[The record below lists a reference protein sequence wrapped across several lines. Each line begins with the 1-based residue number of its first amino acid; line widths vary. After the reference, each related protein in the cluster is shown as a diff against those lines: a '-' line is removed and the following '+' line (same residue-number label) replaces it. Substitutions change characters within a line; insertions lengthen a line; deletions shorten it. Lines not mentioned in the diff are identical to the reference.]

1 VNLNPS
7 SEVAALRDISA
18 PPEAT
23 EQAASRRSRRR
34 DQFVPASGERP
45 LLIGH
50 GGVLTVERLGTVPYQ
65 PTWELQD
72 ELAAQRR
79 ERRIG
84 DRLLLLEH
92 FPVYTIGRGGDEAN
106 LLAGPDRLRQ
116 LGAEFVRIDRGG
128 DITFHG
134 PGQLVAYPIVELRDP
149 LDLRRYVRSL
159 EAAIIDVAAAFGVTA
174 ERVEGLT
181 GVWVDGQR
189 KLAAIGVRVRR
200 GVTTHG
206 LALNVNTEL
215 RWFDEMVPCGI
226 RDRDVTSLARE
237 LGHPVDMGAV
247 EAELAGALARWFG
260 LRLAPG
266 LAALAGPAGASEQ

>member
-1 VNLNPS
+1 M
-7 SEVAALRDISA
+7 RDISA
-18 PPEAT
+18 PPPEP
-23 EQAASRRSRRR
+23 ASREGPRRPRR
-34 DQFVPASGERP
+34 DLPYRPASDEHP
-45 LLIGH
+45 LLAAH
-50 GGVLTVERLGTVPYQ
+50 GGVLTVERLGTVPYV
-65 PTWELQD
+65 PAWELQD
-72 ELAAQRR
+72 ELAQQRR

-106 LLAGPDRLRQ
+106 LLAGPERLREI
-116 LGAEFVRIDRGG
+116 GAEFVRVDRGG

-159 EAAIIDVAAAFGVTA
+159 EAAIIDTATRFGVAAG
-174 ERVEGLT
+174 RVDGLT
-181 GVWVDGQR
+181 GVWVEGER

-215 RWFDEMVPCGI
+215 RWFAEMVPCGI
-226 RDRDVTSLARE
+226 RDKEVTALARE
-237 LGHPVDMGAV
+237 LGRPVDMAEV
-247 EAELAGALARWFG
+247 EDALADALARHFG
-260 LRLAPG
+260 LRLAEG
-266 LAALAGPAGASEQ
+266 RAGVLGPAGATEQ

>member
-1 VNLNPS
+1 MTAN
-7 SEVAALRDISA
+7 AMRDITARPDVPSER
-18 PPEAT
+18 PRP
-23 EQAASRRSRRR
+23 RRPRR
-34 DQFVPASGERP
+34 DLPHRPASDEHP
-45 LLIGH
+45 LLAAH
-50 GGVLTVERLGTVPYQ
+50 GGTLTVDRLGTVPYR

-72 ELAAQRR
+72 ELAQQRR

-84 DRLLLLEH
+84 DRLLILEH
-92 FPVYTIGRGGDEAN
+92 FPVYTIGRGGDEKN

-116 LGAEFVRIDRGG
+116 LGAELVRIDRGG

-159 EAAIIDVAAAFGVTA
+159 EGAIIHTAARFGVTA
-174 ERVEGLT
+174 GRVEGLT
-181 GVWVDGQR
+181 GVWVEGQR

-215 RWFDEMVPCGI
+215 HWFDEMIPCGI
-226 RDRDVTSLARE
+226 RDKEVTSLARE
-237 LGHPVDMGAV
+237 LGHPMPMEEV
-247 EAELAGALARWFG
+247 EASLASELARHFG
-260 LRLAPG
+260 LRPSEGRPG
-266 LAALAGPAGASEQ
+266 VIGPAGASEQ

>member
-1 VNLNPS
+1 MTTM
-7 SEVAALRDISA
+7 RDISV
-18 PPEAT
+18 PPTTDAT
-23 EQAASRRSRRR
+23 SRMRRPRR
-34 DQFVPASGERP
+34 DLPFMPASDAHP
-45 LLIGH
+45 LLKAH
-50 GGVLTVERLGTVPYQ
+50 GGLLTIERLGTVPYQ

-72 ELAAQRR
+72 ELAEQRR
-79 ERRIG
+79 ARRIG

-106 LLAGPDRLRQ
+106 LLAGPDRLRE

-159 EAAIIDVAAAFGVTA
+159 EAAIIETAAAFGVTA
-174 ERVEGLT
+174 GRVEGLT
-181 GVWVDGQR
+181 GVWVAEQR

-206 LALNVNTEL
+206 LALNANTTL
-215 RWFDEMVPCGI
+215 AWFNEMIPCGI
-226 RDRDVTSLARE
+226 RDKEVTSLARE
-237 LGHPVDMGAV
+237 LGHPVPMEAV
-247 EAELAGALARWFG
+247 EDALATALARAFG
-260 LRLAPG
+260 LRLADGAPRV
-266 LAALAGPAGASEQ
+266 AGPAGASEQ